1 MACRAEEE
9 EGEDADDHVM
19 WGVLLVE
26 YRHSFSHA
34 TMTKTG
40 KPSGIGLC
48 AHTNVGLTWAF
59 LGNADGLG
67 ETRKKEL
74 VQSGLALGLRD
85 ESDVF
90 VVDNP

>member
-1 MACRAEEE
+1 MIMSC
-9 EGEDADDHVM
+9 
-19 WGVLLVE
+19 GVFKVVE
-26 YRHSFSHA
+26 YWHVVSHA
-34 TMTKTG
+34 MHVTKSR
-40 KPSGIGLC
+40 KPGEMMPRRGLC
-48 AHTNVGLTWAF
+48 AHSNVGLTWAF

-74 VQSGLALGLRD
+74 IQSGLALGLRD

>member
-1 MACRAEEE
+1 MMPR
-9 EGEDADDHVM
+9 
-19 WGVLLVE
+19 
-26 YRHSFSHA
+26 R
-34 TMTKTG
+34 
-40 KPSGIGLC
+40 GLC
-48 AHTNVGLTWAF
+48 AHSNVGLTWAF

-74 VQSGLALGLRD
+74 IQSGLALGLRD